1 MEKLKI
7 GVVGAGNIAKHG
19 HLPAYKKCYNCVPQ
33 AICDIDFERAKRV
46 AEQYGIPEVYP
57 SIEEMLE
64 KADIDAVDICT
75 WNNAHAPCL
84 IAAANAGK
92 HVMCEKPLAMSL
104 DDALK
109 MEKAVKENNIIFFL
123 AVPSR
128 FGYENMYLRDM
139 YDNGELGDVYYAKT
153 SYIRRRGTPSGW
165 FHDKKTS
172 GGGPIIDIGVHRIDA
187 AWYLMG
193 NPKPTRVSANVFY
206 KIGDYQTKGISRWKG
221 TPCPDNQ
228 FDCEDSGAG
237 AIHFENGATM
247 VFEASWA
254 INGPEKS
261 ETFIFGSKAGA
272 SVEPLTIYGERNGY
286 LSTDNVTVKNSND
299 KFQLEIEHF
308 ADCVLNKNYNTKYPI
323 EQAVNMQRMLQAI
336 YDSAEQGKEI
346 VIGE

>member
-19 HLPAYKKCYNCVPQ
+19 HLPAYKKCYNCVPH

-46 AEQYGIPEVYP
+46 AEEFGIPEVYP

-64 KADIDAVDICT
+64 KSDIQAVDICT

-84 IAAANAGK
+84 IAAAKAGK
-92 HVMCEKPLAMSL
+92 HVMCEKPLAMNL

-128 FGYENMYLRDM
+128 FGYANMYLRDM
-139 YDNGELGDVYYAKT
+139 YDRDELGDVYYAKT

-193 NPKPTRVSANVFY
+193 TPKPVRVSANVFNN
-206 KIGDYQTKGISRWKG
+206 IGDYQTKGISRWKG

-237 AIHFENGATM
+237 VIHFENGATM

-254 INGPEKS
+254 INAPDKS
-261 ETFIFGSKAGA
+261 ETLICGSKAGA
-272 SVEPLTIYGERNGY
+272 TIEPLVIYGERNEF
-286 LSTDNVTVKNSND
+286 LSTDNVTVNSAND

-308 ADCVLNKNYNTKYPI
+308 ADCVLNNNYNTKYPI
-323 EQAVNMQRMLQAI
+323 EQAVDMQRMLEAI
-336 YDSAEQGKEI
+336 YDSASLRKEI
-346 VIGE
+346 TIGE

>member
-19 HLPAYKKCYNCVPQ
+19 HLPAYQKCYNCVPQ

-109 MEKAVKENNIIFFL
+109 MEKAVKEKNIIFFL

-237 AIHFENGATM
+237 TIHFENGATM
-247 VFEASWA
+247 IFEASWA

-272 SVEPLTIYGERNGY
+272 SVEPLTIYGERNGF

-308 ADCVLNKNYNTKYPI
+308 ADCVLNKNYNTKYPT
-323 EQAVNMQRMLQAI
+323 EQPVNMQRMLQAI

>member
-33 AICDIDFERAKRV
+33 AICDIDFDRAKRV
-46 AEQYGIPEVYP
+46 AEEYGIPEVYP

-272 SVEPLTIYGERNGY
+272 SVEPLTIYGERNGF